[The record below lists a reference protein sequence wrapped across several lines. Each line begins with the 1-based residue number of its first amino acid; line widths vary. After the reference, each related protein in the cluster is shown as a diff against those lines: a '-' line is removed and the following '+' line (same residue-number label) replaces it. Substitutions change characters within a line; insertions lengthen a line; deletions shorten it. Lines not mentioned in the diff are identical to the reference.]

1 MASILQLG
9 HIERPT
15 TLITM
20 SLLPAQ
26 NNFADIQEASN
37 KLISSSPDDNVKRLA
52 GIVGTL
58 AFRCD
63 HLEREVERLSRATG
77 PGKS

>member
-1 MASILQLG
+1 
-9 HIERPT
+9 
-15 TLITM
+15 M

-26 NNFADIQEASN
+26 NNFADISEVAN
-37 KLISSSPDDNVKRLA
+37 KLISTTKDDNVKQLA

-63 HLEREVERLSRATG
+63 QLEREVERLDRAAN
-77 PGKS
+77 PSKKS